1 MEEAAASAREGGH
14 AGMLVHRGGFCVCVR
29 VTCACACSHG
39 QPCTCTCHTCAC
51 ACAIQHDSAIQRD
64 PTIPCDP
71 VLSDAALSGASP
83 HRTCTTR
90 TSKGL
95 YFAATSG
102 VCLIPSGRLL
112 PDSCPV
118 PAQRPVPFTLP
129 R

>member
-1 MEEAAASAREGGH
+1 MACLQERAVWR
-14 AGMLVHRGGFCVCVR
+14 LPPVCVETSGPLWATGGGEGAFF
-29 VTCACACSHG
+29 VCV
-39 QPCTCTCHTCAC
+39 